1 MAAATRRPHGHVAGL
16 RRRPFIPTMVDKPSG
31 VIEEPDEDEVS
42 ADSVESADAGAEDAG
57 DIAEDL
63 EADSPQDV
71 AEAEPA
77 LKEAVD
83 VEPAEPVA
91 VEEPPAAAPGEEKT
105 AEENAA
111 EPVEG
116 AADADDVAEDDEE
129 RAEPVEGAADADDIA
144 KHDEKRAEP
153 GRHSELFAWL
163 AGDGESLADLLGS
176 AKQPEPYAPAG
187 PPPPR
192 PAPRPLARPP
202 RLDRQSL
209 RRVTDAPRQ
218 PASRPPPLPPS
229 SRAVSPPAKRKE
241 RRRTAIL
248 VGAVVVAVALVAG
261 VVSLLLPG
269 SERNDTGTAG
279 RRNSTAP
286 AAPQSA
292 QPVVWAKQN
301 LPSGSAIVAP
311 APLVPG
317 LQAAGFTT
325 VYADDALSG
334 LTLANVA
341 YLVGEPTV
349 TSPAADLEKFV
360 NASAPLAYF
369 GTGSAQTMVGE
380 VFAGGMGAMATAMI
394 ADTKL
399 RAQEGSELLKNPNVH
414 TDVAMRK
421 VLANGLLDARAG
433 ALIGAFAGAG
443 QVTVT
448 NPVRSAPEAA
458 AGLPYRMFTMS
469 MPNTVFLD
477 NSVRRADPKYKP
489 ASVVAVG
496 PNQRRLIWT
505 PAVAPD
511 KPFS

>member
-1 MAAATRRPHGHVAGL
+1 
-16 RRRPFIPTMVDKPSG
+16 MVDKPSG
-31 VIEEPDEDEVS
+31 AIEEPDEDEVS
-42 ADSVESADAGAEDAG
+42 AESVEAAEAGAEDG
-57 DIAEDL
+57 VDIAEDV
-63 EADSPQDV
+63 EADSPKDV
-71 AEAEPA
+71 AETEPA
-77 LKEAVD
+77 PEEEVD
-83 VEPAEPVA
+83 TEPAEPVA
-91 VEEPPAAAPGEEKT
+91 VEEPASAAIEEESAEETAAGPVEAVTDADDVAEPPAAAPIEEKT
-105 AEENAA
+105 AEETAA
-111 EPVEG
+111 EPVE
-116 AADADDVAEDDEE
+116 AVTDDDVAEDEKE
-129 RAEPVEGAADADDIA
+129 IA
-144 KHDEKRAEP
+144 KPDP
-153 GRHSELFAWL
+153 HSDLFAWL

-176 AKQPEPYAPAG
+176 AKQLEPRAPAE

-209 RRVTDAPRQ
+209 RRASDTPRQ
-218 PASRPPPLPPS
+218 VASLPPPPPPS
-229 SRAVSPPAKRKE
+229 SRTMSPPAKPKGH
-241 RRRTAIL
+241 RRTAIL
-248 VGAVVVAVALVAG
+248 VGAIVVAVALIAAVVA
-261 VVSLLLPG
+261 LRRPG
-269 SERNDTGTAG
+269 SGRNDTGTAG
-279 RRNSTAP
+279 RRASTATV
-286 AAPQSA
+286 APRSA

-301 LPSGSAIVAP
+301 LPLSPAIVAP
-311 APLVPG
+311 ATLVPG

-325 VYADDALSG
+325 VYADDALTG

-341 YLVGEPTV
+341 YLVGEPAV
-349 TSPAADLEKFV
+349 TPPAADLEKFV

-380 VFAGGMGAMATAMI
+380 VFGGGMTAMATAMI

-448 NPVRSAPEAA
+448 NPLRSAPEAA
-458 AGLPYRMFTMS
+458 AGLPYRMFTIS
-469 MPNTVFLD
+469 MPDTVFLD

-489 ASVVAVG
+489 ASVVALG
-496 PNQRRLIWT
+496 PNERRLIWT